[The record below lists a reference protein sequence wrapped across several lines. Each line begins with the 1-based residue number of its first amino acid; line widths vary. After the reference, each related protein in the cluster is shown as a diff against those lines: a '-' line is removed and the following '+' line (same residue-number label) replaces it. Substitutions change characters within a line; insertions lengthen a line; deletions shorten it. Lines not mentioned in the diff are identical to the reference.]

1 MIIQKIKIVGEDPL
15 NQKTVNVPLEHGEKI
30 LSNQPYVL
38 DVINAYRATMGG
50 TELEDI
56 GRFETASKDT
66 LIDNVAVCKQD
77 DKFIVNINSKYD
89 CMIPTEKEPED
100 VKQSFEEGVTYRVP
114 IAACIKNGINVSIKD
129 SMKLAVKNELRV
141 AATTHN
147 TQSAYTAHIDECI
160 NGGYYVSIQGVKCF
174 MPGST
179 ASLYKLSDFES
190 IVGSDIMVIP
200 TMYNAKRDMV
210 VVSHVAFLEAIK
222 PTVLNSV
229 MNDDRETEYTG
240 IVTLKKHDY
249 LLITFNECLAGKLV
263 YTDMDDETKELFN
276 NNKIEIEKTE
286 IKFKIDDEQ
295 NGQLLLTQTWKTRQL
310 WKENISKEFKV
321 GMTLDGNVL
330 GTSKKFILVQLKY
343 NAIGILPMT
352 NLLKIGDHVSVKI
365 SNIDIDNRKIK
376 LTLC

>member
-1 MIIQKIKIVGEDPL
+1 MIIQKIKIVDKDPL
-15 NQKTVNVPLEHGEKI
+15 NEKTVNVPLEHGEKI

-38 DVINAYRATMGG
+38 DVINAYRAAMGG
-50 TELEDI
+50 TVLEDI
-56 GRFETASKDT
+56 SRFETAGKDT

-89 CMIPTEKEPED
+89 CMIPIEKEPED
-100 VKQSFEEGVTYRVP
+100 VRQSFEEGVAYKVP
-114 IAACIKNGINVSIKD
+114 ITACTKNGINVSIKD
-129 SMKLAVKNELRV
+129 SMKLVVKNELRV
-141 AATTHN
+141 GATTHN

-321 GMTLDGNVL
+321 GMTLDGVVL
-330 GTSKKFILVQLKY
+330 GTSKKYILVQLKY

-352 NLLKIGDHVSVKI
+352 NLLKIGDHASVKI

>member
-1 MIIQKIKIVGEDPL
+1 MIIQKIKIVGDDPL
-15 NQKTVNVPLEHGEKI
+15 NQQTVNVPLENGEKI
-30 LSNQPYVL
+30 ISNQPYVL

-50 TELEDI
+50 SELDDI
-56 GRFETASKDT
+56 TRFETAGKNT
-66 LIDNVAVCKQD
+66 LIDNVAVCKQND
-77 DKFIVNINSKYD
+77 RFIVNINSKYD
-89 CMIPTEKEPED
+89 CTIPAEKEPDD
-100 VKQSFEEGVTYRVP
+100 VKQSFEEGVTYKVP
-114 IAACIKNGINVSIKD
+114 IAACVKNGVNVSIKD
-129 SMKLAVKNELRV
+129 SMKLAIKNELR
-141 AATTHN
+141 AAAVSHN
-147 TQSAYTAHIDECI
+147 TNSAYTAHIDECI
-160 NGGYYVSIQGVKCF
+160 NGGYYVSIQGVRCF

-229 MNDDRETEYTG
+229 MNDDRETEYVG
-240 IVTLKKHDY
+240 VVTLKKHDY

-263 YTDMDDETKELFN
+263 YTDMDDETKDMFN
-276 NNKIEIEKTE
+276 NNRIEIEKTE

-321 GMTLDGNVL
+321 GMALDGVVL

-352 NLLKIGDHVSVKI
+352 NLLKTGDHISVRI
-365 SNIDIDNRKIK
+365 SGLDIENRKIK
-376 LTLC
+376 LALC